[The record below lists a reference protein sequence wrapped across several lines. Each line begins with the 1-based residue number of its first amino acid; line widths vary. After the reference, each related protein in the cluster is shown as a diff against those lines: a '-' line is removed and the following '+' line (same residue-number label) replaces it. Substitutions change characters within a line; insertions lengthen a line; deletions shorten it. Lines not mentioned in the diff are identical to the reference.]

1 MALLG
6 IELKT
11 VGSTVEIEHVKID
24 KVIVKDKIHLGIG
37 STIYTSVLDNNTE
50 YRQKYLTVPFG
61 QKHVFSGVSQL
72 TFSLEKTR
80 VKHR

>member
-24 KVIVKDKIHLGIG
+24 KVIVMDTIHLGIG
-37 STIYTSVLDNNTE
+37 SSTYTSVFDNT
-50 YRQKYLTVPFG
+50 
-61 QKHVFSGVSQL
+61 
-72 TFSLEKTR
+72 
-80 VKHR
+80 